1 MVFIEF
7 YAERHA
13 IRAVMKPKKQY
24 PKNVRLL
31 CAMDANICNVELER
45 PKIAGLHP
53 AVITIRDNSNY
64 ESILHG
70 NSPIEKV
77 LSNPLGPARIRVYP
91 NGTIENQYWLG
102 GLPFPNLDGVVFVPK
117 EQRQIYATLGI
128 DLWRGYTYPTSLN
141 AAAMIQAGE
150 IINGGT
156 NDVEAKTR

>member
-7 YAERHA
+7 YDATQE
-13 IRAVMKPKKQY
+13 IRAVMKPQRRY
-24 PKNVRLL
+24 PKNARLL
-31 CAMDANICNVELER
+31 CAMDANICNIDLER
-45 PKIAGLHP
+45 PKIVGLHP
-53 AVITIRDNSNY
+53 AVITIRDNASY

-70 NSPIEKV
+70 NSPVGKV

-91 NGTIENQYWLG
+91 NGTIETQYWLG
-102 GLPFPNLDGVVFVPK
+102 GLPFLNLDGVVFVPK

-141 AAAMIQAGE
+141 AAAMMRAGE

-156 NDVEAKTR
+156 DKCRS